1 MENKQSGSPNLNPSL
16 IAGLVA
22 IARNACGLIFNRM
35 ELAALE
41 LSEVRANFLKLSL
54 VFALWIIAAWFAV
67 AYWSVLLVFVAW
79 ESLGWKILLILA
91 GAFTL
96 LAIGIF
102 LYARAMIDQ
111 GKLSMPATMAELRSD
126 RDALL

>member
-1 MENKQSGSPNLNPSL
+1 MENKQSGSADLNPSL

-22 IARNACGLIFNRM
+22 IAKNAFRLIFNRM

-41 LSEVRANFLKLSL
+41 LSEVRANFLKLSV
-54 VFALWIIAAWFAV
+54 VFALWIVAAWFAL
-67 AYWSVLLVFVAW
+67 AYWSVLLVFLTW
-79 ESLGWKILLILA
+79 ESIGWKILLILA
-91 GAFTL
+91 AAFTL
-96 LAIGIF
+96 LAIGLF
-102 LYARAMIDQ
+102 RYARAMLDQ

>member
-1 MENKQSGSPNLNPSL
+1 MENKQSGSANLSPSL
-16 IAGLVA
+16 IAGLIA
-22 IARNACGLIFNRM
+22 IAKNLFGLIFNRM

-41 LSEVRANFLKLSL
+41 FSEVRANFLKLSL
-54 VFALWIIAAWFAV
+54 LFGLLIIAAWFAI
-67 AYWSVLLVFVAW
+67 AYWSVLLVFLTW

-91 GAFTL
+91 TAFTV
-96 LAIGIF
+96 LAIGIY
-102 LYARAMIDQ
+102 LYARAMLDQ